1 MAGHRVPVSPV
12 AADDG
17 TDEPVLVDGTDIGS
31 VDKVDGPIGRNGHSF
46 RIGQFAFASQ
56 SAAVEL
62 VARQTAF
69 TGPNDRLPIAFR
81 IRVVIEV
88 PHADGEPPD
97 RKGRGRCRQESGPIS
112 AFVRRPTDYLPR
124 LSDIFLVDEVIVALL
139 ISDKSTESTVSI
151 QGRLY

>member
-69 TGPNDRLPIAFR
+69 TGSNDRLPIAFR
-81 IRVVIEV
+81 IRAVIEV
-88 PHADGEPPD
+88 PHADGLVSLRIGKVEDVVD
-97 RKGRGRCRQESGPIS
+97 RNQGQSVHSSVVQPITFH
-112 AFVRRPTDYLPR
+112 ACQ
-124 LSDIFLVDEVIVALL
+124 
-139 ISDKSTESTVSI
+139 ISFSST
-151 QGRLY
+151 R